1 MFVWPLF
8 LDFPVIDRFYYN
20 LSIKGSKAQKQRP
33 HKLLWMLWFDE
44 KSIFKESVCNLT
56 PTNSCWSWGIGFL
69 VFRSVSR
76 VDFVHCG
83 QVPHGVRVPL
93 CKQIKLSSG
102 LGQGVKN
109 AIRQRFRQ
117 RTRWFSNKTPFQCF
131 HTQWKTV
138 YYLHSLHQFS
148 VYFNLVLAQWS
159 LSFQYYSLSYYFFL
173 KFYRH

>member
-1 MFVWPLF
+1 MNV
-8 LDFPVIDRFYYN
+8 VIWRKKYI
-20 LSIKGSKAQKQRP
+20 L
-33 HKLLWMLWFDE
+33 
-44 KSIFKESVCNLT
+44 KESVCNLT

-69 VFRSVSR
+69 VFHSVSR

-117 RTRWFSNKTPFQCF
+117 RTAYHLQQNPLPVFS
-131 HTQWKTV
+131 
-138 YYLHSLHQFS
+138 HSMENRLLFAFTSSIFCLLQS
-148 VYFNLVLAQWS
+148 STSILAQWS

>member
-1 MFVWPLF
+1 
-8 LDFPVIDRFYYN
+8 
-20 LSIKGSKAQKQRP
+20 
-33 HKLLWMLWFDE
+33 MLRFDE

-69 VFRSVSR
+69 VFHSVSR

-117 RTRWFSNKTPFQCF
+117 RTAYHLQQNPLPVFS
-131 HTQWKTV
+131 
-138 YYLHSLHQFS
+138 HSMENRLLFAFTSSIFCLLQSSTSS
-148 VYFNLVLAQWS
+148 VITLLPVL
-159 LSFQYYSLSYYFFL
+159 LSVLLFL
-173 KFYRH
+173 FEILPPLGPSKNEVFAGTIQLQR